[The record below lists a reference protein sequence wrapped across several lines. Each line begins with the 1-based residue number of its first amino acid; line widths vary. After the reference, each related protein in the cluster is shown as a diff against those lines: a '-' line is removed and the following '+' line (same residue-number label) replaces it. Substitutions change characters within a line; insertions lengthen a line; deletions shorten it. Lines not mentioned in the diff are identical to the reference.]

1 MARVQPYNFVHT
13 LLPQLAWR
21 RPAAVRRELA
31 DPFLA
36 RELLL
41 YMWDK
46 AGEDLNPNERV
57 PIKGL
62 RLTWHAVAGRATALL
77 HLPAPRALTEAY
89 FAALVYEEE
98 DDDNPPATDDD
109 ELRPRYFLL
118 ESTMGLLRATD
129 PSPAPDAGQP
139 TLLSERRGEH
149 HRSFGP
155 GPPGGRASSGL
166 EFLQAVANILGP
178 MPGAGLPLMRIVR

>member
-1 MARVQPYNFVHT
+1 MARVQPYQFAHT
-13 LLPQLAWR
+13 LLPNLAWR

-36 RELLL
+36 RELLR

-46 AGEDLNPNERV
+46 AGEEVAADVRV
-57 PIKGL
+57 PSRGL
-62 RLTWHAVAGRATALL
+62 RLTWHAVAGRATALF
-77 HLPAPRALTEAY
+77 HMPAPQALTEAY
-89 FAALVYEEE
+89 FVALVYEEE
-98 DDDNPPATDDD
+98 DDDNLPATEDD

-118 ESTMGLLRATD
+118 ESTLGLLRAAD

-139 TLLSERRGEH
+139 TVLSERRGEH

-155 GPPGGRASSGL
+155 GPPGNRPSSGL